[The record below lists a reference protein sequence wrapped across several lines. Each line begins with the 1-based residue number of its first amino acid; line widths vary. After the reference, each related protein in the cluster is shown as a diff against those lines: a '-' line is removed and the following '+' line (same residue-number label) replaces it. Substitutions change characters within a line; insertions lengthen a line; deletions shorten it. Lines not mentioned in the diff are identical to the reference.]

1 MKTENVRNVEE
12 GSWMSIVVAFLVAVV
27 IATLWGAVVQTQFNL
42 AGLASIGAE
51 IPLGLRA
58 QSTLTDIFGGFSPTY
73 AGYVV
78 APSLLVAFAV
88 AAWVAGRWPGAPA
101 FWFALGGFLAVLL
114 AIPLVNY
121 LSPVALLIGASR
133 DWLCTILMA
142 LGGTAAGL
150 WFAAYSGGGWERRQR
165 RTFDVERE
173 ERAVVSR

>member
-1 MKTENVRNVEE
+1 MRREKMRDVEE
-12 GSWMSIVVAFLVAVV
+12 GTWMSMVVAFLVAVLF
-27 IATLWGAVVQTQFNL
+27 ATLWGAIVQTQFNL
-42 AGLASIGAE
+42 AGLASIGTE

-58 QSTLTDIFGGFSPTY
+58 QSTLADIFSGFTPTY

-88 AAWVAGRWPGAPA
+88 AAWIAWRAPGAPS
-101 FWFALGGFLAVLL
+101 FWFALGGFVAIVL

-142 LGGTAAGL
+142 LGGAAAGL
-150 WFAAYSGGGWERRQR
+150 WFAAYSGGRWERRRQH
-165 RTFDVERE
+165 TFETGRE
-173 ERAVVSR
+173 GRAVAAR